1 MNKSWFTAKA
11 VDGEADI
18 SIYDEIGMFGITAK
32 NFADQLNALGKVSHI
47 NLSINSPGGSV
58 FDGLAIHNML
68 KRHKAMV
75 TVRVDGLAASIA
87 SVIAMAGDVIL
98 MPSNSFLM
106 IHDPSGVVMG
116 TSRDMRTL
124 ADALDKIKTGLVAAY
139 AAKSGLERDE
149 IEDIMTAETWLT
161 AQDAV
166 DMGFADSIEEDVKIA
181 ASFELS
187 KFKNAPVEAG
197 RKRGPAA
204 STALQKE
211 TPMSESNEPVIVPE
225 TAGPETTPVEITAA
239 PEAEATETVTVAIA
253 VEAKADIEASIRK
266 EMGEIAAACKIAGQ
280 ANKTADFI
288 AGGKSLTDVLAALAT
303 DRAASEE
310 ISARHSTAN
319 ADKPATW
326 AKAVG
331 KVNARIK

>member
-1 MNKSWFTAKA
+1 MTKTWFTAKA

-18 SIYDEIGMFGITAK
+18 AIYDEIGMFGITAK
-32 NFADQLNALGKVSHI
+32 DFSDQLNALGKVSHI

-75 TVRVDGLAASIA
+75 TVRVDGVAASIA
-87 SVIAMAGDVIL
+87 SVIAMAGDVVL
-98 MPSNSFLM
+98 MPDNSFMM
-106 IHDPSGVVMG
+106 IHDPSGVALG
-116 TSRDMRTL
+116 TSRDMRQL

-139 AAKSGLERDE
+139 AAKSGLDRAE

-166 DMGFADSIEEDVKIA
+166 DMGFADSIEEPVRIA

-187 KFKNAPVEAG
+187 KFKNAPAEAG

-204 STALQKE
+204 ITAVQKE
-211 TPMSESNEPVIVPE
+211 IPMTDSIDPAIELE
-225 TAGPETTPVEITAA
+225 TAGPVETPVIVEEVTPAVEEPVVVATVDAEAITAS
-239 PEAEATETVTVAIA
+239 V
-253 VEAKADIEASIRK
+253 RK
-266 EMGEIAAACKIAGQ
+266 EMGDIAAACKIAKK
-280 ANKTADFI
+280 A
-288 AGGKSLTDVLAALAT
+288 
-303 DRAASEE
+303 DRAAEFIAAGSTLSEVRATLLAEVAVEEE
-310 ISARHSTAN
+310 ISARHSA
-319 ADKPATW
+319 AKPDKPASW